1 MPSIR
6 VKQVLGS
13 VSKESFDL
21 PFLKRIELR
30 SVIKPL
36 IIYIYLY
43 YVNIGII
50 TTFIDPISYGICL
63 TDLKTRRYY
72 RAR

>member
-13 VSKESFDL
+13 VSKGSFDL
-21 PFLKRIELR
+21 AFLKRIELR
-30 SVIKPL
+30 SVINTV
-36 IIYIYLY
+36 IVYIYLY

-50 TTFIDPISYGICL
+50 TTFIEPIS
-63 TDLKTRRYY
+63 
-72 RAR
+72 